1 MKKFLHDLA
10 VCGAVCAAT
19 VGLMAGFEG
28 CSTNTVTTAS
38 TVNGVLVL
46 GVDGSMQGWA
56 LYVNGNTNVPDS
68 EICLLYTSLPCRQ
81 LCQRQRALRA
91 VAYRH
96 YRVASAQSG
105 DFNLRNCDE
114 HNHLQWLAGGSCANY
129 WDGYAGGSCRSD
141 EHRALG
147 PRDMGGVGCEHHV
160 DHFGLRQYRLAVHGN
175 IIAVWV
181 DGAGLLLARLRF
193 P

>member
-68 EICLLYTSLPCRQ
+68 EI
-81 LCQRQRALRA
+81 
-91 VAYRH
+91 
-96 YRVASAQSG
+96 
-105 DFNLRNCDE
+105 
-114 HNHLQWLAGGSCANY
+114 
-129 WDGYAGGSCRSD
+129 
-141 EHRALG
+141 
-147 PRDMGGVGCEHHV
+147 
-160 DHFGLRQYRLAVHGN
+160 LAVSNLYSAYYSGEVALSN
-175 IIAVWV
+175 AFTAYAASPGTNTQAVV
-181 DGAGLLLARLRF
+181 TAASSTVGTVGTNLISAIKAYSVTTK
-193 P
+193 